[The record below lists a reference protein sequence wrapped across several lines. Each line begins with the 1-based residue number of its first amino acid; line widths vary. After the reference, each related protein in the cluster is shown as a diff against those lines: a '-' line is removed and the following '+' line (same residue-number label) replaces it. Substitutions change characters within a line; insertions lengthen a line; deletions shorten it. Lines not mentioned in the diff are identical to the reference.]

1 MLHYN
6 NNFFEVK
13 KNNFNTYFNNLSE
26 LKKDQIVVHFT
37 HGIGRY
43 KGLKVIEITG
53 VKNEYLILEY
63 ANKAKLYVPV
73 TYLYLISRYTNFSQK
88 NISLNKLGSDSWNK
102 VKKKAI
108 KKINDVATMLLDT
121 YSSRIAKKGFAFH
134 LDKNKYNLF
143 CKDCPFEITSDQS
156 NAINSVLCDMKKSVP
171 MDRIICGDVGFGK
184 TEVAMRAAFLAV
196 SNNKQVVVL
205 VPTTLLAQQH
215 YNSFKKRFSNF
226 SYKIEI
232 LSRLCSNKKQS
243 VSIKSVHDSTVNIL
257 IGTHLLLFKKIR
269 WNNLGLLIID
279 EEHRFGVQQ
288 KEYIKSMFL
297 NIDIITLTATP
308 IPRTL
313 NMGMSG
319 IRDMSIISTPP
330 EKRLTVKTFIREY
343 NDSLIKRVI
352 IKEILRGGQVFYLCN
367 EVKKIKNTAKKI
379 CTLVPEVKID
389 IGHGQMS
396 THELKKVMLN
406 FTQNKI
412 NVLVCT
418 AIIETGI
425 DIPNVN
431 TIIVEKADRFGLAQ
445 LHQLRGRVGRSY
457 HQAYAWLLVSN
468 YEKITPEAK
477 KRFEAIISLKDFGSG
492 LTLSMQDLEIRG
504 IGEILGIEQSGHVN
518 NIGITLYTE
527 LLNQAVINIKN
538 NNILS
543 LEEILNNQPEI
554 ELSVTALIPES
565 YINSMNIRLD
575 YYKKISSVQDLKEL
589 VDLKYELIY
598 QFGSIPQEIHNLI
611 TVSKIRIL
619 SKKIGINYI
628 KSNKLNSIIDFCQI
642 NSINIEYL
650 LVILKKELIEW
661 KFNTVNQL
669 KLKHKIINCN
679 SRITWIL
686 NFLEKINHQ
695 NNS

>member
-43 KGLKVIEITG
+43 KGLQVIEITG

-379 CTLVPEVKID
+379 CTLVPEAKID